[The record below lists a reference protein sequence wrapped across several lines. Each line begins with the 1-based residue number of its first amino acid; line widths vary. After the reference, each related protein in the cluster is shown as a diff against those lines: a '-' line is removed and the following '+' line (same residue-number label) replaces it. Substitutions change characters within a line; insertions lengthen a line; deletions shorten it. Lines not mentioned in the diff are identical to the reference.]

1 MVPAKSSVMPPL
13 HRSVTIRVVEPMS
26 RFTTASVLA
35 AGVLVTTW
43 VSAPA
48 APTAPPP
55 EVSAEDLVR
64 IEAMAPL
71 AAEINQEVERLRTQL
86 SAVPQKP
93 EPRRDPFTFGARPP
107 APRPTVAA
115 PEPELAEAPPVELPP
130 AVLWPTLAAV
140 MAEAAGS
147 TAVVAWGDTIEFL
160 KAGDTFKDFR
170 VLTISSAALEL
181 RHEPTG
187 ALKTI
192 SLR

>member
-1 MVPAKSSVMPPL
+1 
-13 HRSVTIRVVEPMS
+13 MS
-26 RFTTASVLA
+26 RFTTASLLA

-55 EVSAEDLVR
+55 EVSAEDMMH

-71 AAEINQEVERLRTQL
+71 AADIDQQVDRLRVQM
-86 SAVPQKP
+86 AAAPQKP
-93 EPRRDPFTFGARPP
+93 DPHRDPFSFGGPRP
-107 APRPTVAA
+107 APRPAKVAEPS
-115 PEPELAEAPPVELPP
+115 PEPAAPPVLELPP

-140 MAEAAGS
+140 MAETAGNV
-147 TAVVAWGDTIEFL
+147 AVVGWGDSVEFL

-170 VLTISSAALEL
+170 VVSVSSGSIEL
-181 RHEPTG
+181 RHEATG
-187 ALKTI
+187 TLRTI

>member
-1 MVPAKSSVMPPL
+1 
-13 HRSVTIRVVEPMS
+13 MS
-26 RFTTASVLA
+26 RFTTASLLA

-55 EVSAEDLVR
+55 EVSAEDMAR
-64 IEAMAPL
+64 IDAMAPL
-71 AAEINQEVERLRTQL
+71 TADIDQEVERLRAQL
-86 SAVPQKP
+86 VTVPQAP
-93 EPRRDPFTFGARPP
+93 EPRRDPFTFGGRRP

-115 PEPELAEAPPVELPP
+115 PAPELPEAPSVELPP

-140 MAEAAGS
+140 MAEGTAN
-147 TAVVAWGDTIEFL
+147 TAVVAWGDAIEFL
-160 KAGDTFKDFR
+160 KAGDTFKEFR
-170 VLTISSAALEL
+170 VVSVSAASLEL

-187 ALKTI
+187 TLRTI